1 MGKHGFSSDVDASPF
16 KKRGG
21 PSFGRIAIGGITLAS
36 LTFVLAYYM
45 PLRDA
50 HSALAKEHENL
61 SSTHGGT
68 TQQLEKTTQQLL
80 EAQKDRD
87 ELATKLK
94 QIEETKAAQRER
106 HEQLL
111 SGVNEGLASLVQA
124 KIVVVEQTV
133 DGVSVV
139 IDNARL
145 FRDDAVA
152 LNPSGRKI
160 VCSIART
167 VAKLEAGKVVVE
179 SHSTESRLSD
189 KTLAKD
195 YKTVWAVTAERAAST
210 AQLMQACGVKGSKL
224 AGAARAEH
232 DRNQQAPEKSTGEVR
247 IKLSLAAQVSE

>member
-21 PSFGRIAIGGITLAS
+21 PSIGRIAIGGITLAS

-50 HSALAKEHENL
+50 HSALAKEHESL

-68 TQQLEKTTQQLL
+68 SQQLEKTTQQLI

-87 ELATKLK
+87 ELASKLK
-94 QIEETKAAQRER
+94 QIEDSKQAKRER

-111 SGVNEGLASLVQA
+111 SQVNEGLASLIKA
-124 KIVVVEQTV
+124 KLAVVEETV
-133 DGVSVV
+133 DGVSIVV
-139 IDNARL
+139 DNARL

-160 VCSIART
+160 ICSIGRA
-167 VAKLEAGKVVVE
+167 VAKLEAGKVLVE

-189 KTLAKD
+189 KTLLKD

-210 AQLMQACGVKGSKL
+210 AQLMQACGVKGGRL
-224 AGAARAEH
+224 AGVARAEH
-232 DRNQQAPEKSTGEVR
+232 DRNQQAPENSTGEVR
-247 IKLSLAAQVSE
+247 IKLGL